1 MKWLFQETY
10 GIYFLEIETG
20 EIERA
25 RKPSLN
31 EDTVEY
37 CLIAN
42 IIVVSQKKL
51 KKIILSRDF
60 LSKALF

>member
-1 MKWLFQETY
+1 MTVKHFLFLFEGCFYERLFQETY

-20 EIERA
+20 EIETA

-42 IIVVSQKKL
+42 IIV
-51 KKIILSRDF
+51 LS
-60 LSKALF
+60 

>member
-1 MKWLFQETY
+1 MFLSEGCFYERLFQETY

-20 EIERA
+20 EIETA

-42 IIVVSQKKL
+42 IIVVS
-51 KKIILSRDF
+51 
-60 LSKALF
+60 